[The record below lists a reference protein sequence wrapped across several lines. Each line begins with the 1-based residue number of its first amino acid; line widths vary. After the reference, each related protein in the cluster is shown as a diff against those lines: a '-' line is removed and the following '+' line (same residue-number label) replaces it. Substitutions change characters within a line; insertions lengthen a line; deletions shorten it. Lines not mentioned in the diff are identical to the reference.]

1 VNFVIR
7 ITKVQTS
14 TLHKCTLCIYMYI
27 MWSMNCEQFSNDLKG
42 LSWSWSYGSWIYNYL
57 CNQCRSPLKLWVRI
71 PLRRSVL
78 DTTVCDQLCQW
89 LAAGRWFFSGTPIS
103 STNKTCRHVDM
114 TEILLKVALNTINPN
129 LMVSTVELV
138 QSDTWV
144 FWHHVT
150 SDKNWWSQSISVN

>member
-1 VNFVIR
+1 MGFFIIWN
-7 ITKVQTS
+7 
-14 TLHKCTLCIYMYI
+14 
-27 MWSMNCEQFSNDLKG
+27 EG
-42 LSWSWSYGSWIYNYL
+42 PSWSYGSWIYNYL

-129 LMVSTVELV
+129 LMVSTEELV
-138 QSDTWV
+138 QSEFSDIMWHLTKIDGRKV
-144 FWHHVT
+144 FLLTKIKPEYCTIHTLPWSLGV
-150 SDKNWWSQSISVN
+150 SD